1 MKYMLDTNIC
11 IYIIKQ
17 RPKNVFNKFREYK
30 PEDICISSIT
40 LAELEYG
47 VAKSIY
53 KERNKI
59 ALLGFLA
66 PVSVL
71 PFDDVAASKFGEIRA
86 NLEKEGQVIGGYD
99 MLIAAHAL
107 AKELIL
113 VTNNADEFNRVEGIT
128 LENWIHE

>member
-1 MKYMLDTNIC
+1 MSL
-11 IYIIKQ
+11 
-17 RPKNVFNKFREYK
+17 
-30 PEDICISSIT
+30 
-40 LAELEYG
+40 
-47 VAKSIY
+47 
-53 KERNKI
+53 
-59 ALLGFLA
+59 
-66 PVSVL
+66 L

-128 LENWIHE
+128 LENWVQE